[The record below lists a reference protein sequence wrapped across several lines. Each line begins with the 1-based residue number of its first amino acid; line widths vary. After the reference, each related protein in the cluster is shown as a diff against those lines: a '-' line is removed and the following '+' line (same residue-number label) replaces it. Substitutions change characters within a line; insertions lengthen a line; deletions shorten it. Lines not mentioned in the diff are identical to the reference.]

1 MDAFTNG
8 LVLSA
13 LICFWIGEAVRD
25 FTENKW
31 SPLFFMDAL
40 GIGAERAYKLVI
52 KEFEI
57 DLA

>member
-40 GIGAERAYKLVI
+40 LATAFAGILLRTI
-52 KEFEI
+52 FI
-57 DLA
+57 Q